1 MMSAH
6 VTVHSYGDVCS
17 TDDILEIHMTNEGTS
32 LGLTTEN
39 HVARIVY
46 KHEAGA
52 YVYIYKRERRS
63 QRGVYDETG
72 SCIARYNLPAMGVI
86 ATARAVAAR
95 LNAFEDEHDGG
106 MTSP

>member
-1 MMSAH
+1 
-6 VTVHSYGDVCS
+6 
-17 TDDILEIHMTNEGTS
+17 MTNELPKDGTS